1 MLKLYFTKE
10 EMTSFLIKQGYTV
23 KTIKVVRSY
32 NTYHNQVE
40 DSCHNQEVAFKDE
53 IKFTDPN
60 EKHMYMKVEKYFIES
75 IFHNEIK
82 DKLLSL

>member
-10 EMTSFLIKQGYTV
+10 EMKSFLEKEGYTV
-23 KTIKVVRSY
+23 KTVKGIKSY

-40 DSCHNQEVAFKDE
+40 DSCFDCDVAFKDE

-60 EKHMYMKVEKYFIES
+60 EKYMHLHLEKYLIEGV
-75 IFHNEIK
+75 FHREIK
-82 DKLLSL
+82 NKLLSL